1 MSGHDPDY
9 PPNLIARILLLG
21 LGALGALPFGV
32 RGALGQMVGTLLGA
46 LPLRDQRVAALQL
59 KATGAAHTRG
69 VNAVVRGVFGN
80 LGRNFLESLAIPPT
94 LYESGLFREA
104 NPELITRFKE
114 TGRPIVCLTA
124 HFGNWDLLAALM
136 VQRGFDLTVIGREAR
151 SPALQQVLAALRARY
166 GVKTIWRS
174 EGPKGIRS
182 ILSAL
187 KSGGTVGALIDQ
199 DTRVAGTSVPFL
211 GMPAHTP
218 HSLLELAAR
227 TNAHVV
233 GALLRRERTA
243 QGWGGV
249 VEVREFDAGKPAEE
263 VLAEY
268 HRFLEEQIRLAPE
281 QWVWVHKRWRT
292 RPDGYRESSREYVA
306 RLKSLA
312 RGEE

>member
-1 MSGHDPDY
+1 
-9 PPNLIARILLLG
+9 
-21 LGALGALPFGV
+21 
-32 RGALGQMVGTLLGA
+32 
-46 LPLRDQRVAALQL
+46 VAALQL
-59 KATGAAHTRG
+59 RVTGAAGSRRVST
-69 VNAVVRGVFGN
+69 VVRGVFGN
-80 LGRNFLESLAIPPT
+80 LGRNFLESLSIPPA
-94 LYESGLFREA
+94 LAEDGLFREA
-104 NPELITRFKE
+104 DPGLITRLKE
-114 TGRPIVCLTA
+114 SGRPIVCLTA
-124 HFGNWDLLAALM
+124 HFGNWDILAALM

-174 EGPKGIRS
+174 EGPKVIRS

-199 DTRVAGTSVPFL
+199 DTRVAGTSVPFF
-211 GMPAHTP
+211 GIPAHTP

-227 TNAHVV
+227 TNAHLV

-243 QGWGGV
+243 QGWGGI

-292 RPDGYRESSREYVA
+292 RPDGYRESSREYAA
-306 RLKSLA
+306 RLKAMECASFS
-312 RGEE
+312 